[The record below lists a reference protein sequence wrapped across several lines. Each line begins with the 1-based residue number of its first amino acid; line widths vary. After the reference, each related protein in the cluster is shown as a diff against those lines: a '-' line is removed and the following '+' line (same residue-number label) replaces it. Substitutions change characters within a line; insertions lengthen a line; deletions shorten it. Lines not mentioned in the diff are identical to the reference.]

1 MTNSKL
7 NFFYFVI
14 VELILCGSGQIIHVY
29 GGLTLRM
36 FNFII
41 AILLSI
47 YLLLCKPQMDK
58 DSTNVFLWYIFI
70 FCISVS
76 FSLIGG
82 TTKYLFEDIKP
93 LSFFMI
99 YPFFYWMI
107 ISEKVVMNIVRIIKY
122 CVLVMTVTYLVYLL
136 LIRFWGVIDFN
147 FFYYDIMSGESD
159 FIFRSDKGELFYKG
173 FVFLPIGL
181 VFLLKSKRY
190 IASLLVLI
198 AVYFTLTRGFYI
210 ITFLALFLVYILFS
224 SQKSSYKLFMILF
237 LSFLCILI
245 CSYFD
250 LFEVSEGRESGDELR
265 IQTIYQVIDRI
276 TPLSFFIGHGFG
288 NGVPIR
294 EVHMEMSYL
303 EIFHKQGVFGLLFW
317 IYFLYSIYR
326 YYKKVDNRYK
336 DIAGAF
342 FIGAI
347 LIYVQS
353 LFNPYMNNPIG
364 MSALLLSYFSCL
376 RLSLLS
382 QVRNA

>member
-1 MTNSKL
+1 
-7 NFFYFVI
+7 
-14 VELILCGSGQIIHVY
+14 
-29 GGLTLRM
+29 
-36 FNFII
+36 
-41 AILLSI
+41 
-47 YLLLCKPQMDK
+47 
-58 DSTNVFLWYIFI
+58 
-70 FCISVS
+70 
-76 FSLIGG
+76 
-82 TTKYLFEDIKP
+82 
-93 LSFFMI
+93 
-99 YPFFYWMI
+99 
-107 ISEKVVMNIVRIIKY
+107 
-122 CVLVMTVTYLVYLL
+122 
-136 LIRFWGVIDFN
+136 
-147 FFYYDIMSGESD
+147 
-159 FIFRSDKGELFYKG
+159 
-173 FVFLPIGL
+173 
-181 VFLLKSKRY
+181 
-190 IASLLVLI
+190 
-198 AVYFTLTRGFYI
+198 
-210 ITFLALFLVYILFS
+210 
-224 SQKSSYKLFMILF
+224 MILF
-237 LSFLCILI
+237 LSFLCILV

-303 EIFHKQGVFGLLFW
+303 EIFHKQGIFGLLFW

-364 MSALLLSYFSCL
+364 MSALLLSYFSCR